1 MRQNTSF
8 LLAPCIKYER
18 KYFCYSSCAAQTI
31 FPVIYEQDKQK
42 GEGNMLT
49 VLILIVYAII
59 GGVSTLAMVIGIP
72 VVLGWKIYRKV
83 KYQIPLM
90 K

>member
-1 MRQNTSF
+1 
-8 LLAPCIKYER
+8 LVPCIKYER
-18 KYFCYSSCAAQTI
+18 KYFCYSPCAAQTI
-31 FPVIYEQDKQK
+31 FLVIYEQDKQK

-72 VVLGWKIYRKV
+72 AVLGWKIYRKV